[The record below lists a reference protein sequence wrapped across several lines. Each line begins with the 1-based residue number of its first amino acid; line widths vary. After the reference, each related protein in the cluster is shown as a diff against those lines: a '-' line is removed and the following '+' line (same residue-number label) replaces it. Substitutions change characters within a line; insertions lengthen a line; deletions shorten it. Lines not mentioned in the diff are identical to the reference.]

1 MHPASPFFHIQ
12 ISIFHVYYKDL
23 VLLFATIIQISPQDI
38 HHFGEA
44 CTMNYFVK
52 DLMVPISEYA
62 TIPEGSSLF
71 KAVIALENAK
81 QELAGTIY
89 PHWMVLIMGKN
100 KKVIGKLSQLDIL
113 RALSPR
119 DTYTD
124 KIDEMGKFGF
134 SSNFI
139 AKMREEYRMKKSSL
153 EDFYTHPE
161 TMNMNV
167 EDFMKTIGDNEF
179 VDENT
184 SLDTAAHIM
193 FVKNR
198 LSLLVTREDR
208 FIGVLR
214 LSDVFSTVLNAM
226 LKVTKAERKK

>member
-1 MHPASPFFHIQ
+1 MTT
-12 ISIFHVYYKDL
+12 
-23 VLLFATIIQISPQDI
+23 TIT
-38 HHFGEA
+38 EA
-44 CTMNYFVK
+44 DGMKYLVK

-81 QELAGTIY
+81 REMADTIY

-100 KKVIGKLSQLDIL
+100 KKVLGKLSQLDIL
-113 RALSPR
+113 RALAPR
-119 DTYTD
+119 DDYTD
-124 KIDEMGKFGF
+124 RIDEMRKFGF
-134 SSNFI
+134 SSHFI
-139 AKMREEYRMKKSSL
+139 ATMREKHRLKKSSL
-153 EDFYTHPE
+153 EEFYTDPK
-161 TMNMNV
+161 TMNMKV
-167 EDFMKTIGDNEF
+167 EEFMKTITENEF

-184 SLDTAAHIM
+184 SLETAAHLM

-208 FIGVLR
+208 FVGVLR

-226 LKVTKAERKK
+226 LRVNQHA

>member
-1 MHPASPFFHIQ
+1 
-12 ISIFHVYYKDL
+12 
-23 VLLFATIIQISPQDI
+23 
-38 HHFGEA
+38 
-44 CTMNYFVK
+44 MNYIVK

-81 QELAGTIY
+81 QELAGSSY

-100 KKVIGKLSQLDIL
+100 KKVLGKLSQLDIL

-139 AKMREEYRMKKSSL
+139 SKMREEYRLKKSSL

-161 TMNMNV
+161 TMNMKV
-167 EDFMKTIGDNEF
+167 EDFMRTIGVNEF

-184 SLDTAAHIM
+184 ALDTAAHMM

-214 LSDVFSTVLNAM
+214 LSDVFSTILNTM
-226 LKVTKAERKK
+226 LKVANAERKI